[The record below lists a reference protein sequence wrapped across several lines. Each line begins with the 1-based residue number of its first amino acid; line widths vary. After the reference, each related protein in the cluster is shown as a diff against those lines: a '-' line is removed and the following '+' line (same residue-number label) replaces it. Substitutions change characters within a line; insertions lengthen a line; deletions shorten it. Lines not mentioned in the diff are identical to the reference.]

1 MQPVFCKKNKSV
13 KNSQSEISRS
23 IRQNQFEK
31 IPDKFVPQQM
41 LKLVDKFIVMRI
53 RAYKAKSFS
62 NRAQKTAEKPA
73 TERGV
78 NAELYEGDL
87 LERILAT

>member
-1 MQPVFCKKNKSV
+1 
-13 KNSQSEISRS
+13 
-23 IRQNQFEK
+23 
-31 IPDKFVPQQM
+31 M